1 MNRRRFRPIE
11 LGIRRIGDRRR
22 VKQNVTFTSVGER
35 EREEVTKAT
44 NHLNSGVNVHGKQM
58 EQVRTMEDEEKNSM
72 MITSDS
78 IQDM

>member
-1 MNRRRFRPIE
+1 
-11 LGIRRIGDRRR
+11 
-22 VKQNVTFTSVGER
+22 VGER